1 MFHFDRRYNGRGSL
15 DFASVDTPTEEPAT
29 VEQWTRR
36 TWRSISYWFALLP
49 LKNRLFAETNYKQR
63 ERERERERGRG
74 WVLVSWRVW
83 YTQPVSENA
92 SALTSIVRYG
102 VQGNPLY
109 IYACIIEAKK
119 WNEEEL
125 WMHLSKHERDNE
137 IGWMLIIFYYVWYPS
152 SIRYILRY
160 LTRQLAMRY
169 RLFYVPQTTWENL

>member
-1 MFHFDRRYNGRGSL
+1 MVRWISHLWIRQRRNRQRLNSERAEL
-15 DFASVDTPTEEPAT
+15 DAAYRIGLRCYLSRIGYL
-29 VEQWTRR
+29 Q
-36 TWRSISYWFALLP
+36 
-49 LKNRLFAETNYKQR
+49 KQITSR

-74 WVLVSWRVW
+74 WVLVFWRVW

-169 RLFYVPQTTWENL
+169 RLLYVPQTTWENL